1 MMPRLSPEERAS
13 CRHKEHIDG
22 PAAGERSQE
31 RPPSFFP
38 VRQERVAAGGVLCYI
53 LRHVCGHSLKKARA
67 LSLERNHQA
76 SAADGLRVYGNRYS
90 LCLPNAGKIRHRR
103 SCHEPYP
110 DGALSAAFHP
120 VGLFTRSAHY
130 PAADAALPAAD
141 GGADA
146 AVAHTADAEI
156 QRCHRFDGGA
166 VHMVSLLSADAV
178 HPAAVGVY
186 RPVHGKVRGLPPEPW
201 NRYAVDHPCGTV
213 STGDHQ

>member
-1 MMPRLSPEERAS
+1 MMPRLSLKERAS
-13 CRHKEHIDG
+13 RRHKEHIDG
-22 PAAGERSQE
+22 PAVGGRSQE
-31 RPPSFFP
+31 RPSASFP

-53 LRHVCGHSLKKARA
+53 LRCVCGHSLKKARA

-76 SAADGLRVYGNRYS
+76 SAANGLRMYGNRHS

-103 SCHEPYP
+103 PRRKPYP
-110 DGALSAAFHP
+110 YGALSAAFRP

-178 HPAAVGVY
+178 PPTAVGVY
-186 RPVHGKVRGLPPEPW
+186 RPVHGKVRGLLPEPKIQ
-201 NRYAVDHPCGTV
+201 YTVDCPCGTV
-213 STGDHQ
+213 STGDHK